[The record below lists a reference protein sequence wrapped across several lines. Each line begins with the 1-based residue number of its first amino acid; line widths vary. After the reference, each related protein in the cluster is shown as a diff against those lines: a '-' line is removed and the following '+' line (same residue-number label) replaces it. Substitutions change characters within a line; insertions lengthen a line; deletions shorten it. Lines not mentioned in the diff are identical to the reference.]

1 MPSAFEEW
9 MAEVARL
16 TPAPKELE
24 PAEYRLYY
32 DEGGNI
38 RWASVRNHPTDI
50 EYDYIIVPK
59 EVHEEHNKYRINLK
73 TLKTELIPIDSGLHV
88 MLVKSTKG
96 YKVIKHHANLL
107 LENEDNYQGETEY
120 YGAND

>member
-88 MLVKSTKG
+88 MLVKDTKG
-96 YKVIKHHANLL
+96 YQVIKNHASLI
-107 LENEDNYQGETEY
+107 LEEEDNYQGETEY